1 MYALLALVNF
11 LSLKARG
18 SRRVAHALHYG
29 PHKRQ
34 TVDIYAPVDGDGPWP
49 VIYFLYG
56 GSWMLGE
63 RGYYEFVGRCLAAFG
78 FVVVVAD
85 YRLVPEVEYPVF
97 LEDSAEGFRWTL
109 EHVAEY
115 GGDPSRVAVMG
126 HSAGAYN
133 AMMIVMAETLL
144 PAMGLADR
152 VRAMVGLSGPYDFY
166 PFDVDVSIRT
176 FAAVGQPKLTQPVNL
191 VRPGLPPT
199 FLGHGTNDTL
209 VYRRNSEALAVRLR
223 AAGNAVTEKYYSG
236 VGHAGSLLAL
246 GAYGRMGSP
255 ILADVIAFLRETL

>member
-29 PHKRQ
+29 PQVRQ
-34 TVDIYAPVDGDGPWP
+34 TVDIYTPTESVAPWP

-63 RGYYEFVGRCLAAFG
+63 RGYYEFVGRCLASLG
-78 FVVVVAD
+78 YVVVVAD
-85 YRLVPEVEYPVF
+85 YRLVPEVEYPDF
-97 LEDSAEGFRWTL
+97 LKDSAEGFRWVL

-115 GGDPSRVAVMG
+115 GGDPSRIALMG

-133 AMMIVMAETLL
+133 AAMIVMAETLL
-144 PAMGLADR
+144 PAMGLAGR
-152 VRAMVGLSGPYDFY
+152 VRAVIGLSGPYDFY

-176 FAAVGQPKLTQPVNL
+176 FAAVAEPKLTQPVNL

-199 FLGHGTNDTL
+199 FLGHGTADPL
-209 VYRRNSEALAVRLR
+209 VYPRNSEALAARLR
-223 AAGNAVTEKYYSG
+223 ATGNTVTEKYYPD
-236 VGHAGSLLAL
+236 VAHAGTLLAF
-246 GAYGRMGSP
+246 GAWGRKDSP
-255 ILADVIAFLRETL
+255 VLTDVVAFLRETL

>member
-18 SRRVAHALHYG
+18 SRRVTHALHYG

-109 EHVAEY
+109 EHIAEY
-115 GGDPSRVAVMG
+115 GGDPSRIAVMG

-152 VRAMVGLSGPYDFY
+152 VRAIVGLSGPYDFY